1 MQILTAALLILIGVL
16 LFGFIIFFHEL
27 GHFLLAKASGIR
39 VNEFALGMGPKLFGF
54 RKGET
59 QYSLRLLP
67 IGGYCAMEGEDEDS
81 GDPRAFGNKPVWKR
95 FLVVAAGSVFNIV
108 LGFFLMMIVLG
119 QQDVFTTTQIASFTE
134 DSALQAAGAQVGDTI
149 VEVDGYAIYT
159 DRDLNFA
166 LVLAD
171 PAAVSMVVERDGQR
185 VDLGTFALHSQ
196 TLEDGSSMVSLDFYV
211 EPEAVTFL
219 SLVRRSATDTLS
231 MARMVVE
238 TLKGMFTGRFGL
250 NDVAGPIGT
259 AQAIGQA
266 RQRRLVGKLWP
277 GGAQH
282 PADDRDDHRQPGG
295 YQSAAPARPRRR
307 KAAVPPLGGRH
318 PPPRPRQIRGLC
330 PRGGFCPVYRADS
343 GHRLSRYFP
352 HCPRIANKPGG
363 PAAGPPFLKDRERGT
378 VCNGEVQNK

>member
-16 LFGFIIFFHEL
+16 FFGFIIFFHEL

-95 FLVVAAGSVFNIV
+95 FLVVAAGGIFNIV

-119 QQDVFTTTQIASFTE
+119 QQDVFATTQIASFTE
-134 DSALQAAGAQVGDTI
+134 GSALQAAGAQVGDTI

-171 PAAVSMVVERDGQR
+171 ESECAAEAVLLPGGEWSYAAV
-185 VDLGTFALHSQ
+185 
-196 TLEDGSSMVSLDFYV
+196 
-211 EPEAVTFL
+211 
-219 SLVRRSATDTLS
+219 
-231 MARMVVE
+231 
-238 TLKGMFTGRFGL
+238 FGL
-250 NDVAGPIGT
+250 TGGETPENEA
-259 AQAIGQA
+259 ALE
-266 RQRRLVGKLWP
+266 RLL
-277 GGAQH
+277 
-282 PADDRDDHRQPGG
+282 
-295 YQSAAPARPRRR
+295 
-307 KAAVPPLGGRH
+307 
-318 PPPRPRQIRGLC
+318 
-330 PRGGFCPVYRADS
+330 DS
-343 GHRLSRYFP
+343 LELS
-352 HCPRIANKPGG
+352 
-363 PAAGPPFLKDRERGT
+363 
-378 VCNGEVQNK
+378 